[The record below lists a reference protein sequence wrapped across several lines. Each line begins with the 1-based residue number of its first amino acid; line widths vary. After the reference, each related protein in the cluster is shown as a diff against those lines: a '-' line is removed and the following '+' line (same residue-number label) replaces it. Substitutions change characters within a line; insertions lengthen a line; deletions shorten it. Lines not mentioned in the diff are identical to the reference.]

1 MRFVVCSE
9 REDRS
14 KGCQNIEDV
23 ANYNSSHVQVHGFPV
38 I

>member
-9 REDRS
+9 REECS